1 MSEDQYIWKED
12 QPIYRQ
18 ITDTLLA
25 RILDGTYPEGSLL
38 PSVRQVGREFDVSN
52 LTGAKVMQ
60 EMDLEGVT
68 VKRRGVGS
76 EVKAGARQEILARE
90 HKKFMEQEWPELR
103 ARLKRLNIDIGALLL
118 SLEDEE
124 G

>member
-1 MSEDQYIWKED
+1 MTEDQHIWKED

-18 ITDTLLA
+18 ITDTLIA

-76 EVKAGARQEILARE
+76 EVKPGAREEILARE
-90 HKKFMEQEWPELR
+90 QKKFLELEWPELR
-103 ARLKRLNIDIGALLL
+103 ARLKRLNIDIAQLL
-118 SLEDEE
+118 SSLEE
-124 G
+124 